1 MICQFAPWL
10 GPSPLLS
17 RDILNML
24 ETAVSAG
31 LTSVI
36 IKKALDS
43 TAYTT
48 LVSSNQLEKTEATFL
63 METGLSAQSNQ
74 F

>member
-1 MICQFAPWL
+1 MAGTITIIVQGYFKYDW
-10 GPSPLLS
+10 SS
-17 RDILNML
+17 
-24 ETAVSAG
+24 VSAG

-63 METGLSAQSNQ
+63 MEIGLSAQSNQ